1 MTGTTRVQSTNLPPE
16 LLSRLLIFQRGEIT
30 EYHIY
35 GKLAALQKN
44 PKNREVLLRMA
55 EEEYAHYRIWKRYTG
70 KDLGPERPRV
80 WFYSVIS
87 VIFGLTFGIKLMEKR
102 ENDAILTYSEISPLI
117 PDAKQ
122 ILRQEAEHELAIIG
136 MIDEKGLRY
145 IGSVVL
151 GINDALVEFTGSL
164 AGFTFALQDTRI
176 IAAVGFIMG
185 IAAALSM
192 GASEY
197 LSQKSEGS
205 ANNPVTAAFYT
216 GGAYL
221 VTVIVLVLPFILM
234 TEPLKAYVITLTA
247 AILIIVLFTFYTSV
261 AKDLPFWKRFIE
273 MAGISL
279 GIAAVSFAV
288 GILIRMFLQVNV

>member
-1 MTGTTRVQSTNLPPE
+1 
-16 LLSRLLIFQRGEIT
+16 
-30 EYHIY
+30 
-35 GKLAALQKN
+35 
-44 PKNREVLLRMA
+44 
-55 EEEYAHYRIWKRYTG
+55 
-70 KDLGPERPRV
+70 
-80 WFYSVIS
+80 
-87 VIFGLTFGIKLMEKR
+87 
-102 ENDAILTYSEISPLI
+102 
-117 PDAKQ
+117 
-122 ILRQEAEHELAIIG
+122 

-279 GIAAVSFAV
+279 DIAAVSFAV